1 MANII
6 DQLEISG
13 IVYDI
18 QDASAQAALSG
29 KQDTLVSGVNIKTI
43 NNESLL
49 GSGNIEIQGGTGDAY
64 TKAETDALLAAKADT
79 STVTSAVTEFSAALG
94 NEIQRAQGVEQVLS
108 GAIDTKVDSSDVYL
122 KTQTSSS
129 TEINNALQAKAD
141 ASTTYSKTEV
151 DNAINAATSG
161 KADTSTVTSAVS
173 EFSTALSNE
182 IQRAQE
188 AEQVISGAVDTK
200 ANSSDVYLKSET
212 SSSTEINNALQT
224 KADAST
230 TYSKTE
236 TDNAI
241 NAAVSGKAD
250 TSAVT
255 NSINAAVSGKQD
267 TLVSGTNIKTI
278 NNESLLGSGN
288 ITIQGGGANVVELTQ
303 AEYDALVSKDPDTFY
318 VISDATEIDANNFYL
333 KTQTSS
339 STQIAAALQAKAD
352 ASTTS
357 SATQISDAL
366 AGKQNTLTAGT
377 GISISND
384 VISVTGGGGG
394 GSYTAGRG
402 ISISNDQISLDV
414 PVYKADRIGS
424 SAVIGLDNIAS
435 VQGASDCLV
444 GGYYCGIENADPS
457 AKYGCVAM
465 GMQVTTKNGA
475 EAALGKHNLP
485 TSASTTFGDSG
496 NTLFTVGNGQAFSAR
511 HNAFEVR
518 ANGDIYFPDTN
529 NTTYQNFYE
538 KPMLKLQ
545 DVLADKQDVLTA
557 GTGIDITN
565 NVISV
570 TGGGGGGTIDAA
582 LDANSPN
589 AVANSAITAGI
600 NNAVTSATAEFTNVY
615 SALARKQPMLTA
627 GTGIDITD
635 NVISVTG
642 GGGGGGGKAVSAG
655 TNISITTGE
664 TADTVNCTLPIT
676 ANTSARKNDIAFG
689 TDIINGASN
698 QYRIVI
704 GNGNKIK
711 YASSRASNVI
721 LIGTASNNSSFY
733 NTVNSSYCIG
743 IGGGGIEVG
752 YDNYPSY
759 GSIAIG
765 YGTKSIINCSLAIGY
780 NAVASGTTKTNIN
793 DQIKVDTDNQVYIKD
808 SSNTNEICIQDK
820 FDTIEATIGD
830 INTILS
836 SL

>member
-13 IVYDI
+13 IVYNI

-43 NNESLL
+43 NSESLL

-94 NEIQRAQGVEQVLS
+94 NEIQRAQEAEQVIS
-108 GAIDTKVDSSDVYL
+108 GAVDAKANSSDVYL

-141 ASTTYSKTEV
+141 ASTTYSKTET

-161 KADTSTVTSAVS
+161 KADTSAVTSAVS
-173 EFSTALSNE
+173 EFTAALSGE
-182 IQRAQE
+182 IQRAQA
-188 AEQVISGAVDTK
+188 AEQTISGAVDTK

-212 SSSTEINNALQT
+212 SSSTEINNALQA

-241 NAAVSGKAD
+241 NAATSGKAD

-303 AEYDALVSKDPDTFY
+303 AQYDALATKDPDTFY
-318 VISDATEIDANNFYL
+318 IITDATEIDANNFYL

-377 GISISND
+377 GISITND
-384 VISVTGGGGG
+384 VISVTGGGG

-414 PVYKADRIGS
+414 PVYKADWIGS

-485 TSASTTFGDSG
+485 TSASTTFGNSG

-529 NTTYQNFYE
+529 NTTYQNYYE

-545 DVLADKQDVLTA
+545 DVLDDKQNVLTA

-570 TGGGGGGTIDAA
+570 TGGGGGGTIDAS

-600 NNAVTSATAEFTNVY
+600 NNAVTSVTAEFTNVY

-642 GGGGGGGKAVSAG
+642 GGGG
-655 TNISITTGE
+655 SITIDPSLDSGSTNPVANSG
-664 TADTVNCTLPIT
+664 IT
-676 ANTSARKNDIAFG
+676 SVLSKYYYARKVNNSQYSSPFG
-689 TDIINGASN
+689 TVSSNGCVGFNLEFANIANPNDSVYSN
-698 QYRIVI
+698 MWLS
-704 GNGNKIK
+704 K
-711 YASSRASNVI
+711 
-721 LIGTASNNSSFY
+721 
-733 NTVNSSYCIG
+733 
-743 IGGGGIEVG
+743 
-752 YDNYPSY
+752 
-759 GSIAIG
+759 
-765 YGTKSIINCSLAIGY
+765 
-780 NAVASGTTKTNIN
+780 IN
-793 DQIKVDTDNQVYIKD
+793 DKNIFS
-808 SSNTNEICIQDK
+808 SSNTAPSSNSFNFNLVETSAITTTLTSSSTDSQVPSAKAVYD
-820 FDTIEATIGD
+820 AIGD
-830 INTILS
+830 IETLLS
-836 SL
+836 QI

>member
-18 QDASAQAALSG
+18 QDASAQAALPG

-49 GSGNIEIQGGTGDAY
+49 GSGNIDIQGGAGDAY
-64 TKAETDALLAAKADT
+64 TKAETDALLATKADT
-79 STVTSAVTEFSAALG
+79 SAMTEDIEAAV
-94 NEIQRAQGVEQVLS
+94 
-108 GAIDTKVDSSDVYL
+108 
-122 KTQTSSS
+122 
-129 TEINNALQAKAD
+129 
-141 ASTTYSKTEV
+141 
-151 DNAINAATSG
+151 SG
-161 KADTSTVTSAVS
+161 KADTSAVTAAIDAAVS
-173 EFSTALSNE
+173 
-182 IQRAQE
+182 
-188 AEQVISGAVDTK
+188 GK

-212 SSSTEINNALQT
+212 SSSTEINNALQA

-230 TYSKTE
+230 TYSKSEVDT
-236 TDNAI
+236 AI
-241 NAAVSGKAD
+241 NAATSGKAD

-255 NSINAAVSGKQD
+255 AAIDAATSGKADTTAVTAAINAATSGKQD

-303 AEYDALVSKDPDTFY
+303 AEYDALVVKDPDTFY
-318 VISDATEIDANNFYL
+318 IISDATEIDANNFYL

-377 GISISND
+377 GISITND

-414 PVYKADRIGS
+414 PVYKTDWIGS
-424 SAVIGLDNIAS
+424 SVVIGLDNIAS
-435 VQGASDCLV
+435 VQGATDCLV
-444 GGYYCGIENADPS
+444 GGYYCGIENADSS

-475 EAALGKHNLP
+475 EAAVGKHNLP
-485 TSASTTFGDSG
+485 TSASTTFGNSG
-496 NTLFTVGNGQAFSAR
+496 NTLFTVGNGNAFSAR

-529 NTTYQNFYE
+529 NTTYQNYYE

-545 DVLADKQDVLTA
+545 DVLADKQPMLTA
-557 GTGIDITN
+557 GTGIDITD

-600 NNAVTSATAEFTNVY
+600 NAKADKSGAIGSYSYGATNNVEDIQFKDANNNNKGKPIYYPKINNKSILTSNYQWASANYDFQLVETSAITTTLTSSSTDSQVP
-615 SALARKQPMLTA
+615 SA
-627 GTGIDITD
+627 
-635 NVISVTG
+635 
-642 GGGGGGGKAVSAG
+642 KAV
-655 TNISITTGE
+655 
-664 TADTVNCTLPIT
+664 
-676 ANTSARKNDIAFG
+676 
-689 TDIINGASN
+689 
-698 QYRIVI
+698 
-704 GNGNKIK
+704 
-711 YASSRASNVI
+711 
-721 LIGTASNNSSFY
+721 
-733 NTVNSSYCIG
+733 
-743 IGGGGIEVG
+743 
-752 YDNYPSY
+752 YD
-759 GSIAIG
+759 A
-765 YGTKSIINCSLAIGY
+765 
-780 NAVASGTTKTNIN
+780 
-793 DQIKVDTDNQVYIKD
+793 
-808 SSNTNEICIQDK
+808 
-820 FDTIEATIGD
+820 IGD
-830 INTILS
+830 IETLLS
-836 SL
+836 QI